1 LQEQWR
7 IHLHIV
13 YLYGPLSGVLIS
25 WLLAAHAVFLSHD
38 LEISSRD
45 LSKPHG
51 QPIKTPESGAPA
63 VVRLRFRFLR

>member
-1 LQEQWR
+1 MERSCKNRGRSTFRSFDQ
-7 IHLHIV
+7 
-13 YLYGPLSGVLIS
+13 
-25 WLLAAHAVFLSHD
+25 LAVHAVFLSHD

-45 LSKPHG
+45 LSKPHE